1 MPLPTLA
8 PTPAGNAS
16 RGGRRLPVLVW
27 LYALAMVG
35 VALLIHQ
42 LSDVWWPATLVLFAP
57 RWIWALPLLVL
68 VPAALR
74 WRRRLLWVLAATALV
89 WLMPV
94 AGWVPP
100 SPRTLA
106 GTGQAPELRVLTYN
120 LGEGHFA
127 PGEIVAW
134 LDDVAPQIAV
144 FQECAQL
151 IEPVRKLLLEH
162 GWRVEVQ
169 QGSCMVS
176 RYPIRRV
183 EARDPTA
190 IWKMYGSGIVVRYEV
205 ETPGRVVNVINMHL
219 ATVRQGL
226 NAIRYRRWD
235 GVSELESNLE
245 QRDLESML
253 AHAFAIQSNGPLLVA
268 GDFNMPVESA
278 IYRRHW
284 SDLRNAFS
292 CAGYGFGAS
301 KETRWHG
308 IRIDH
313 VLLGPGWA
321 CLHTHVGPH
330 LGGDHRPM
338 VADLAWGAEP

>member
-1 MPLPTLA
+1 MPA
-8 PTPAGNAS
+8 SNASTPANNAS
-16 RGGRRLPVLVW
+16 RGPNRLAVLVYF
-27 LYALAMVG
+27 YAVVVVG
-35 VALLIHQ
+35 VALLIHW
-42 LSDVWWPATLVLFAP
+42 LSDVWWPATLLLYAP
-57 RWIWALPLLVL
+57 RWIWATPLVLL

-89 WLMPV
+89 WLVPV

-100 SPRTLA
+100 SLRVLA
-106 GTGQAPELRVLTYN
+106 GSDQPPELRVVTYN
-120 LGEGHFA
+120 MGEGHFA

-134 LDDVAPQIAV
+134 LDDIAPQIAV

-151 IEPVRKLLLEH
+151 IEPVRKLLTER

-169 QGSCMVS
+169 QGSCMAS

-205 ETPGRVVNVINMHL
+205 ETPGRVVNVINVHL

-226 NAIRYRRWD
+226 NAILYRRWG
-235 GVSELESNLE
+235 GVSELESNIE
-245 QRDLESML
+245 QRELESML
-253 AHAFAIQSNGPLLVA
+253 AHAFALQSTGPLVVA

-278 IYRRHW
+278 IYRQHW
-284 SDLRNAFS
+284 SDLTNAFS
-292 CAGYGFGAS
+292 CAGYGFGTS

-313 VLLGPGWA
+313 VLLGPGWF
-321 CLHTHVGPH
+321 CLRTRVGPH

-338 VADLAWGAEP
+338 IADLAWGAEP

>member
-1 MPLPTLA
+1 MPIAASLTA
-8 PTPAGNAS
+8 STPPIS
-16 RGGRRLPVLVW
+16 RAARRLSVAVWVYLLGLIGIALVIHR
-27 LYALAMVG
+27 LA
-35 VALLIHQ
+35 
-42 LSDVWWPATLVLFAP
+42 DDWWPATLVLFGP
-57 RWIWALPLLVL
+57 RWLWALPLLVL

-74 WRRRLLWVLAATALV
+74 WRRRLLWALAAAALV
-89 WLMPV
+89 WLVPV

-100 SPRTLA
+100 SRQALA
-106 GTGQAPELRVLTYN
+106 ETDGKPPLRVLTYN
-120 LGEGHFA
+120 MGEGHFA
-127 PGEIVAW
+127 PAEMLAW

-151 IEPVRKLLLEH
+151 IEPVRKLLVDR

-205 ETPGRVVNVINMHL
+205 EAPGQVVNVVNVHL

-226 NAIRYRRWD
+226 NALRYRRL
-235 GVSELESNLE
+235 GGISELESNIE
-245 QRDLESML
+245 QRELESLL
-253 AHAFAIQSNGPLLVA
+253 AHAFAIQSKGPLLVA
-268 GDFNMPVESA
+268 GDFNMPEESA

-284 SDLRNAFS
+284 SGLNNAFS
-292 CAGYGFGAS
+292 CAGYGFGTS

-313 VLLGPGWA
+313 VLLGPGWS
-321 CLHTHVGPH
+321 CLHTQVGPH

-338 VADLAWGAEP
+338 VADLAWSGAP

>member
-1 MPLPTLA
+1 
-8 PTPAGNAS
+8 
-16 RGGRRLPVLVW
+16 VW
-27 LYALAMVG
+27 LYVLALIG
-35 VALLIHQ
+35 VALAIQRLA
-42 LSDVWWPATLVLFAP
+42 DEWWPATLVMFAP
-57 RWIWALPLLVL
+57 RWPWALPMLVL

-74 WRRRLLWVLAATALV
+74 WRRRLLWVLGAAALV
-89 WLMPV
+89 WLVPV
-94 AGWVPP
+94 AGYVLP
-100 SPRTLA
+100 SPANLA
-106 GTGQAPELRVLTYN
+106 GTSPPPELRVLTYN
-120 LGEGHFA
+120 MGEGHFA

-134 LDDVAPQIAV
+134 LDGEAPQIAV

-151 IEPVRKLLLEH
+151 IEPVRKLLVEH

-205 ETPGRVVNVINMHL
+205 ETPGRVVNVVNVHL

-226 NAIRYRRWD
+226 NAIRYRRW
-235 GVSELESNLE
+235 GGISELESNIE
-245 QRDLESML
+245 QRDLESLL
-253 AHAFAIQSNGPLLVA
+253 AHAFALQSNGPLLVA
-268 GDFNMPVESA
+268 GDFNMPEESA
-278 IYRRHW
+278 LYRRHW

-292 CAGYGFGAS
+292 CAGYGFGTS

-313 VLLGPGWA
+313 VLLGPGWS
-321 CLHTHVGPH
+321 CLRTRVGSH

-338 VADLAWGAEP
+338 VADLAWGGAP